1 MKILLVQHG
10 LATSKEENPD
20 RPLTDTGMRKIDG
33 LNPNDD
39 VQPYAENLVKQNGSF
54 MVVGH
59 LPFLEKLA
67 ALLVAGDP
75 GKNVVSFVNSGV
87 VCLEGEHGEWIV
99 SWSLSPDLLFES

>member
-1 MKILLVQHG
+1 MK
-10 LATSKEENPD
+10 K
-20 RPLTDTGMRKIDG
+20 KIDG